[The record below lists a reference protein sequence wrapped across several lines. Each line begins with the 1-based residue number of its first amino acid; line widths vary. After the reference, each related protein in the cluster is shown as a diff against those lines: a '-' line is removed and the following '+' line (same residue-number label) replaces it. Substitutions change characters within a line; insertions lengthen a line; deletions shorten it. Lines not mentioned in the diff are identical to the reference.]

1 MATNQ
6 VIDEQG
12 NRSFSTAGAGNV
24 QVTATIAAVAGK
36 TAYITGFHVSGGGAT
51 AASIIAVTVTG
62 LLGGTITF
70 HLAVLAGAAAPG
82 LSPNPLLVQ
91 FPDPLPASAQNQAI
105 AVVVPA
111 FGAGNTLSSVT
122 AYGYY
127 R

>member
-12 NRSFSTAGAGNV
+12 NRSFSTAGAGNA

-36 TAYITGFHVSGGGAT
+36 TAYITGFDVSGGGAT

-62 LLGGTITF
+62 LLGGTVTF
-70 HLAVLAGAAAPG
+70 HLAVLAGATGPG
-82 LSPNPLLVQ
+82 LSPNPLSIR